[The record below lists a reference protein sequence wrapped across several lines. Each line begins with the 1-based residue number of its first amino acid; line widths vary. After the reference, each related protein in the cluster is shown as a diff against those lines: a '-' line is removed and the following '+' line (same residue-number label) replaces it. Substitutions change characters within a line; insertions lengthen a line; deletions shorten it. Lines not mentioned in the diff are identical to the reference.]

1 MRGATPRTLVVA
13 LTLIALA
20 ACGDG
25 AGSTVDDPP
34 DSGVKGVV
42 SAGPQC
48 PFEVQGSPCPDQPW
62 QGTVRVTTID
72 GDMVDEVATGVDG
85 RFEVALEPD
94 DYVVIA
100 VTEADRLPMAAPQ
113 EVTIGEGEWV
123 EVTLVVDTGIR

>member
-34 DSGVKGVV
+34 DSGVRGVV

-48 PFEVQGSPCPDQPW
+48 PVEVQGSPCPDQPW
-62 QGTVRVTTID
+62 QGTVRVTTTD
-72 GDMVDEVATGVDG
+72 GDVLDEVPTGVDG
-85 RFEVALEPD
+85 RFEVTLEPG
-94 DYVVIA
+94 DYVVMA

-113 EVTIGEGEWV
+113 EITIGEGEWV
-123 EVTLVVDTGIR
+123 ELTLVVDTGIR